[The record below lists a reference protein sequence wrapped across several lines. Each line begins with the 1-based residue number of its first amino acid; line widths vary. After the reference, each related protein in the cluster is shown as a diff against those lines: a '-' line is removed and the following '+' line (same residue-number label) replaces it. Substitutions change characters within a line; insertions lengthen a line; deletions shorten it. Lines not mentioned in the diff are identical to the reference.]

1 MNSLE
6 LAARISEHHKITKTQ
21 AKEIIDTVCKAI
33 SETAA
38 GGDEVSL
45 TGFGKFK
52 VQSRPARTGRNPRT
66 GEAIKIS
73 ASKRLAFAPAKAVRE
88 ALNAAP
94 KKRKKAAK

>member
-6 LAARISEHHKITKTQ
+6 LAARIAEQHKITKTQ

-52 VQSRPARTGRNPRT
+52 VQSRPARQGRNPRT
-66 GEAIKIS
+66 GEAIKIA

-88 ALNAAP
+88 ALNTAP
-94 KKRKKAAK
+94 KKRKKAK